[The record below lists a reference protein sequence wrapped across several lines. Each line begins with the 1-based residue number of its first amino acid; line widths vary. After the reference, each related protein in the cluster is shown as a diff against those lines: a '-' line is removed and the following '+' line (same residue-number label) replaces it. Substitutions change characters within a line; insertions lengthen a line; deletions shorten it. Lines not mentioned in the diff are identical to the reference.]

1 MNTPRIVPR
10 SEWLAARSRL
20 LEQEKELTRR
30 CDRLAAARRENMTAT
45 PETCDETRDVVALA
59 EPSLQSVSPAA
70 VLIPEAEVLLSTAA
84 AVRAES
90 TTTRWWTDVARVI
103 AAALRRMVLMSLAD
117 SRQVRRYVPEPYNYL
132 ERALMSREMF
142 RL

>member
-45 PETCDETRDVVALA
+45 PETCDGAFRRLREVLVRG
-59 EPSLQSVSPAA
+59 SVSRRCHNWSVTPPANGNGHQRTPGDCCCWSGA
-70 VLIPEAEVLLSTAA
+70 RSDPLSGYLCERLRTPA
-84 AVRAES
+84 
-90 TTTRWWTDVARVI
+90 DVADLTLNQRVWG
-103 AAALRRMVLMSLAD
+103 SK
-117 SRQVRRYVPEPYNYL
+117 P
-132 ERALMSREMF
+132 
-142 RL
+142 